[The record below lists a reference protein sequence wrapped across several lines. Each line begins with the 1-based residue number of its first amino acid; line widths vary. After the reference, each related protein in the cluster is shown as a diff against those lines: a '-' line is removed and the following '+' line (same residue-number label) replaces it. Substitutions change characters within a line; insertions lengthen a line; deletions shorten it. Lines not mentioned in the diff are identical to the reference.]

1 MSLKD
6 LFPIFAN
13 NIFPIMLISLAGFVL
28 GRTIKIDT
36 RSIGRVSFY
45 FFNPVLVFNILLAN
59 KLPVTEMLNTAVFTI
74 LVTLGSGLIALL
86 GGQIL
91 KLDKKTQ
98 ISTLLTS
105 MFANNGNYGLPLI
118 AFAFGEQALSH
129 ASLYFVFASLITNT
143 LGIFIA
149 SMGHMSI
156 KQAFL
161 GIFRIPTIYAV
172 MAALLINSLNLTM
185 PLPIERTVSILT
197 GAGVPVMILL
207 LGLELSNMK
216 WTNSFK
222 ALGLAA
228 SVRLIAG
235 PLLGVGFAALLGMQ
249 GVGMKAGIVDASMS
263 SAVANANL
271 ASEYELDSSLVA
283 ATILV
288 STLLSPL
295 TLTPLILLLG

>member
-13 NIFPIMLISLAGFVL
+13 NIFPIMLISMAGFVL

-59 KLPVTEMLNTAVFTI
+59 KLPVTEMFNTAVFTI

-228 SVRLIAG
+228 SVRLIVG

-288 STLLSPL
+288 TTLISPL

>member
-172 MAALLINSLNLTM
+172 MAALLINSLTLTM

-288 STLLSPL
+288 TTLLSPL

>member
-13 NIFPIMLISLAGFVL
+13 NIFPIMLISMAGFVL

-59 KLPVTEMLNTAVFTI
+59 KLPVTEMFNTAVFTI

-143 LGIFIA
+143 FGIFIA

-228 SVRLIAG
+228 SVRLIVG

-288 STLLSPL
+288 TTLLSPL

>member
-13 NIFPIMLISLAGFVL
+13 NIFPIMLISMAGFVL

-59 KLPVTEMLNTAVFTI
+59 KLPVTEMFNTAVFTI

-228 SVRLIAG
+228 SVRLIVG

-288 STLLSPL
+288 TTLLSPL

>member
-13 NIFPIMLISLAGFVL
+13 NIFPIMLISMAGFVL

-59 KLPVTEMLNTAVFTI
+59 KLPVTEMFNTAVFTI

-156 KQAFL
+156 KQAFF

-228 SVRLIAG
+228 SVRLIVG

-288 STLLSPL
+288 TTLLSPL